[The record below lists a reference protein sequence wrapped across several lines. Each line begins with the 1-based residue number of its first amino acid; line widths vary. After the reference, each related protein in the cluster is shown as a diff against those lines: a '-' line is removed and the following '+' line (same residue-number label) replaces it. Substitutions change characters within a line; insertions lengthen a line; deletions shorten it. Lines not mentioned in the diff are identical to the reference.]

1 MIISD
6 LTSGA
11 AGFFAGVRTGL
22 RLMTRHERM
31 VAMALAVTTIVNGML
46 QTLVIVGIVPFV
58 LAIVDP
64 SKAVAGR
71 ILGWVR
77 PLFGT
82 QAQQTVLLELAAGLT
97 VLFVA
102 GWLQLGWLSRFSA
115 RCEAR
120 LSSMMIQRV
129 IMAPY
134 AWLLGQNTVRLREII
149 LGSIVHWSRDF
160 IRMLMQLIND
170 LVFAGF
176 LIVALIFAGPIAGML
191 VTSTGVLL
199 AAITFIAVRPKL
211 VQFAAMKKHGIINA
225 SIISMEA
232 FAGVKDV
239 KMAAAEGYFSL
250 LFRKQVM
257 IYSNFDASAQQ
268 WKQLP
273 RLVIDGIA
281 CGALIGVSVIVIL
294 LGSDTGDIGGLLVLY
309 GLAAIRLLPTLNTIV
324 SALGTVVS
332 SFPFISEL
340 ERLIAETASSEH
352 SSKGNAYFVLWKR
365 VDLDNVSYSYRDA
378 DRPALTGVSLCV
390 ERGASYGVVGPSGAG
405 KSTLIDLVAGL
416 LEPTDGAIRVDGR
429 PLLAERR
436 LEWRRR
442 FGYVAQRPFLIDAS
456 LRENILFGAD
466 RVDVDRLAKA
476 ITLARLDGLVAQIP
490 RGLDSPVGDRGIA
503 LSGGQ
508 QQRVAI
514 ARALYRGADVL
525 ILDEA
530 TSALDALVERELAD
544 SLERLR
550 GEVTTII
557 VSHRLGLVRG
567 CNEIWLLEDARLS
580 ARGTHALLLSS
591 SDLYRRMIEAQS
603 DTRLPVQEERDS
615 VVLVRPVL
623 VEDLPGSMRF

>member
-102 GWLQLGWLSRFSA
+102 KGIFGWLQLGWLSRFSA

-490 RGLDSPVGDRGIA
+490 RGLDSPV
-503 LSGGQ
+503 
-508 QQRVAI
+508 
-514 ARALYRGADVL
+514 
-525 ILDEA
+525 
-530 TSALDALVERELAD
+530 
-544 SLERLR
+544 
-550 GEVTTII
+550 VTTII